1 VLRLNEPQVFSKLI
15 NNLTNDDVVFLVI
28 FMNKNLI
35 KRLKYLNLSGK
46 ISKQINLKFLFK
58 KMRIVCFQLYDGYS
72 NI

>member
-1 VLRLNEPQVFSKLI
+1 
-15 NNLTNDDVVFLVI
+15 
-28 FMNKNLI
+28 MNKNLI

-72 NI
+72 NIKKLKRP